1 MCGES
6 DCLTACGPG
15 VERISEEAAV
25 RFPDAKQLVVSGD
38 LNVSAAEM
46 AELMRQIHDREVDLI
61 IGTQILTK
69 GHHFPHLTLVGVVD
83 ADLGL
88 AGGDLRAG
96 ERTYQML
103 DQVAGRA
110 GRADKKGKV
119 FLQTYD
125 PDNQVIQAL
134 VSREREAF
142 LDAEAQGR
150 ELLKMPP
157 FGRLAALI
165 VSAAKEDAAQGAAAY
180 LGRIA
185 PTGAGIRVLGPA
197 PAPLALLRGKYRYRL
212 LLQTAKHIRIQDVLK
227 DWLSKASLPS
237 TVRVR
242 VDIDPYS
249 FF

>member
-1 MCGES
+1 
-6 DCLTACGPG
+6 
-15 VERISEEAAV
+15 
-25 RFPDAKQLVVSGD
+25 
-38 LNVSAAEM
+38 
-46 AELMRQIHDREVDLI
+46 
-61 IGTQILTK
+61 
-69 GHHFPHLTLVGVVD
+69 
-83 ADLGL
+83 
-88 AGGDLRAG
+88 
-96 ERTYQML
+96 ML